1 MNRELL
7 SIKDIFRTLKKRIVL
22 IGIITIISVMA
33 SIFYSY
39 YILKPQYKTTTKLFI
54 GKEFNGDISKYSANE
69 VQMYQKLIRSYAGI
83 ALSEDVINR
92 AVEKSNLNMTTS
104 QILGSLSAIPGEED
118 QFLVLNMV
126 TYDKEQGKEVLEAL
140 TDELIETSN
149 KLIPNG
155 SISVLTSPRVPSAP
169 FSPNRKMYILVTLIA
184 SLLVSS
190 SIFVF
195 MEYMDG
201 SVKNKNEIESLLGVP
216 VIGMVPE
223 YKTKLKKRKQSYEV
237 EEELNATC

>member
-1 MNRELL
+1 MNRNLL
-7 SIKDIFRTLKKRIVL
+7 SVKDIFRILKKRIVV
-22 IGIITIISVMA
+22 IGIITVISVMV

-92 AVEKSNLNMTTS
+92 AVEKANLNMTAT

-140 TDELIETSN
+140 TEELIETSN

-169 FSPNRKMYILVTLIA
+169 FSPNRKMYVLVTLIA

-190 SIFVF
+190 SIVVF
-195 MEYMDG
+195 IEYMDS
-201 SVKNKNEIESLLGVP
+201 SVKNKDEIESLLGVP

-223 YKTKLKKRKQSYEV
+223 YKTKSKKREQTCEV
-237 EEELNATC
+237 EEELNATY